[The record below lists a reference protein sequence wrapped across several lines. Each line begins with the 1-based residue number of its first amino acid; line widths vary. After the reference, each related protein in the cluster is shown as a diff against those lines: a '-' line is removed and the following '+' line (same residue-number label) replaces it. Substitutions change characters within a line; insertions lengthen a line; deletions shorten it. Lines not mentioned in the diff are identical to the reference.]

1 MSATAGFYNP
11 RVSPPDG
18 FPAEEYERLV
28 ATRRDLHRH
37 PEIAYEERRTAGIAA
52 VRLKELGLSPRE
64 RVGRTGVVGDL
75 GHGGPRV
82 MYRAD
87 MDALPLTEASSE
99 SYASTIPGRMHACG
113 HDGHVAIALAVAARL
128 AKAPPPVPM
137 RFLFQ
142 PAEEGRG
149 GAQACVEDG
158 ALEGVAAAFGLHLW
172 SPMPVGRIGV
182 NRGALMAAV
191 DHFEIEIV
199 GRGGHGAMPHE
210 AADPILAAARVIEAL
225 QSVVAREVSP
235 LDSAVVTVGSVHG
248 GSAFNII
255 PSTVRLEGTA
265 RSFTPETG
273 KALPEKIAR
282 IVHGTASA
290 CGVTANLSYER
301 SNGATVND
309 PAMADL
315 VIQTAGRILGEE
327 NVETDT
333 RTLGGED
340 MSIFLEQVPGC
351 FFFVGCAREGSL
363 RPHHSP
369 EFDLDE
375 RALAFGTVVMEAVL
389 REAAKRLR

>member
-1 MSATAGFYNP
+1 
-11 RVSPPDG
+11 
-18 FPAEEYERLV
+18 
-28 ATRRDLHRH
+28 
-37 PEIAYEERRTAGIAA
+37 
-52 VRLKELGLSPRE
+52 
-64 RVGRTGVVGDL
+64 
-75 GHGGPRV
+75 
-82 MYRAD
+82 
-87 MDALPLTEASSE
+87 
-99 SYASTIPGRMHACG
+99 
-113 HDGHVAIALAVAARL
+113 
-128 AKAPPPVPM
+128 
-137 RFLFQ
+137 
-142 PAEEGRG
+142 
-149 GAQACVEDG
+149 
-158 ALEGVAAAFGLHLW
+158 
-172 SPMPVGRIGV
+172 
-182 NRGALMAAV
+182 
-191 DHFEIEIV
+191 
-199 GRGGHGAMPHE
+199 
-210 AADPILAAARVIEAL
+210 
-225 QSVVAREVSP
+225 
-235 LDSAVVTVGSVHG
+235 VVTVGSVHG

-315 VIQTAGRILGEE
+315 VIETAGRILGEE

-375 RALAFGTVVMEAVL
+375 RALAVGTVVMEAVL